1 MAEQA
6 PSPGFSSRQV
16 VCSWGQEKKKKKNGV
31 CASLCIKREFPSIDQ
46 KSSSIGQGHPLK
58 EPYHLKHFLLQG
70 NQFRPN
76 AELAA
81 VLKFTQRGV
90 LAPEAFWAIKSVMAQ
105 RPLGSWLPSLL
116 C

>member
-1 MAEQA
+1 MQL
-6 PSPGFSSRQV
+6 GT
-16 VCSWGQEKKKKKNGV
+16 GKKKKGV
-31 CASLCIKREFPSIDQ
+31 CAGLYIKREFPSIDQ
-46 KSSSIGQGHPLK
+46 KFSSIGQGHPLN

-81 VLKFTQRGV
+81 VLKLNQRGM
-90 LAPEAFWAIKSVMAQ
+90 LAPKAFWAMKSVMAQ